1 MDKKKI
7 TSITAIWK
15 YVREL
20 SVVVIGITITLS
32 ANNWINDRSERKN
45 LDLYL
50 NTVKL
55 ELEENLKIVNI
66 KKGFYKRSFEYVVYL
81 SSNEKTAIAQ
91 NQDSLKTYS
100 DILHNIT
107 LFIYKSNAFDMLKSS
122 GEMRL
127 IKDKEMLQSI
137 WSCYS
142 DLEALKAIHELIM
155 QEKIEAGKEDAE
167 KEKLTGKPVAIPMYD
182 FFYDTDSHQTMKNG
196 LDEMS
201 DEIEQTLLQFK

>member
-7 TSITAIWK
+7 MPITAIWK

-55 ELEENLKIVNI
+55 ELEENLKIVDG
-66 KKGFYKRSFEYVVYL
+66 KKDFYKRSFEYVVYL

-100 DILHNIT
+100 DILHSIA
-107 LFIYKSNAFDMLKSS
+107 LFLYKSNAFDMLKSS

-137 WSCYS
+137 WGCYS
-142 DLEALKAIHELIM
+142 DLETLKAFHELAM
-155 QEKIEAGKEDAE
+155 QQKLEDGKKEAEN
-167 KEKLTGKPVAIPMYD
+167 EKLTGIPVAIPMYE
-182 FFYDTDSHQTMKNG
+182 FFHDTDVHQAMKNG